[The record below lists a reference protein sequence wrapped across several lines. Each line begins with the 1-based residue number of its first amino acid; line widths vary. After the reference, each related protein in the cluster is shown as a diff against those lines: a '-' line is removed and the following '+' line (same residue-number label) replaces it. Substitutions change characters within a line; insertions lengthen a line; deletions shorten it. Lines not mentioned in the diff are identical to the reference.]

1 MGMAAGG
8 KQMGV
13 QLVPD
18 GNGSSGINGRTADR
32 DGQLKPGHNLQGQS
46 FTDFLLKEDDLVIQ
60 STKGFVNLNASC
72 NHFSEHW
79 ESELLDKC
87 TGSATVPPSGDDEE
101 SLEASLNLETRLTKD
116 IISNSY
122 TKEDNAEDDCEFR
135 FEKVRR
141 FKARCLQTGAS
152 CQRIRCNS
160 TGASSF
166 WMEKDVDSLVATKQ
180 ALCRNTQTHSFC
192 GNRKSL
198 SEQLEAAGGVH
209 NVTRAARS
217 LSSAHLIHP
226 SCNTQPSVISNIV
239 LMKGQGKGLGFSVVG
254 GRDSVYGPMGI
265 FVKTIYPDG
274 AAAADGRLREG
285 DEILEVNG
293 VAMIDLT
300 HGEAI
305 QTFKQIKKGLL
316 TLTVRTC
323 LRSPSF
329 THSHS
334 TAHVSRSWSLSS
346 NIYMRRGSYSS
357 SELDNAPSLPKATS
371 PNDRIIME
379 VTLHKE
385 HGVGLGI
392 GLCTVFMQKEV
403 PGIYIHTLSPGSVA
417 HLDGRLRCGD
427 QILEINTINVHN
439 MTLNETHALLQQ
451 CKSGPINLII
461 SRHPNPQISEQ
472 QFNEAILQTFGNGK
486 FNKDSCQWNAEGGN
500 KNEAWWDRKQI
511 YEKCT
516 DKTFSK
522 KTPKPMTR
530 SSSDSSYFTSASI
543 NTGTI
548 FYINQNKGLQ
558 AEETHRF
565 NSQIDTVSVPSG
577 SPADNVEEQ
586 EAIDRRDF
594 YLLKNNFKDLEK
606 GTSEVFHGN
615 TRGSKENLPPLL
627 PSPSLRNVRNQDNQQ
642 KVQFTTELSSN
653 LNMKKRNGQSWISYS
668 QDVRN
673 LLPQGDE
680 TVSIHSSALMSRDV
694 DHLFFLPDSYQLELR
709 GVYQANNTAIKRA
722 LLRRQTQID
731 PFCEGEKQEV
741 CARTAENT
749 ENFHIKAAFAT
760 SQDRS
765 SSHFDCELA
774 TTMAARPQPVS
785 KKTSL
790 FSQALSSKVMGN
802 EDLPGRKHRL
812 SPGDKSAENCAVTSS
827 VSKSTAPQ
835 KYNGREPLPSA
846 KESGEIESVN
856 DLTAAVKRHH
866 LADGLKQEAE
876 GDILAPTNM
885 KPAEKMNGK
894 KGPPVAPKPAWV
906 RQSLKALRSGKWA
919 DSNTTIK
926 SSQQQSLPMP
936 ECSESATQSIN
947 HTIHSFETLSALD
960 LPDQGNTCT
969 QPLQLDQTVFMSSS
983 EEDSKGK
990 TSSLINHKDCPTD
1003 RKIILKS
1010 LKSSDEVLMK
1020 AVGAVS
1026 HQPPVKSSPRR
1037 SNSTINDVS
1046 TSLSR
1051 SPQIPPHVVKA
1062 TGLRTRSFP
1071 LSISSSY
1078 EVRETSTLREGSLS
1092 SSSDKIHTISNHV
1105 SYALMKGVLAFPQS
1119 PVSWCGS
1126 LWNAHPMSPCTSSE
1140 DALSWPDGSPLTSP
1154 TIENHQLEKG
1164 FSLSLAELRHCT
1176 IGLTDEDKKEDGKKE
1191 HILSLSSYVSAQS
1204 VMSLMPTEEL
1214 EELIQEVKNLDE
1226 ETLKQFEDIHVV
1238 VLHKEEGAGLGFSIA
1253 GGIDLENKITT
1264 VHRVFPSGL
1273 AAQEKTIEKGDE
1285 ILSIN
1290 GQSLKGV
1297 THSDALAI
1305 LRQARMPQQAVV
1317 VVHKLKED
1325 ERKLSTSSECSS
1337 TESPIDSATEDKMS
1351 SFTLELEKSA
1361 GSMGF
1366 SLEGGKGSIH
1376 GDKPVVINR
1385 IFKGGAAEQ
1394 SNIILPGDELVQLNT
1409 TTMQGLTR
1417 FEAWNVI
1424 KSLPD
1429 GPTKVIIRRKSLI
1442 SNIVTSTDP
1451 PSGVE

>member
-1 MGMAAGG
+1 MGRKSTSGRSN
-8 KQMGV
+8 KKSRKFGV
-13 QLVPD
+13 ISRTLLLCNSKNPD
-18 GNGSSGINGRTADR
+18 DGSNAEEKYLASV
-32 DGQLKPGHNLQGQS
+32 DGLTQC
-46 FTDFLLKEDDLVIQ
+46 
-60 STKGFVNLNASC
+60 A
-72 NHFSEHW
+72 
-79 ESELLDKC
+79 SELTTNDPK
-87 TGSATVPPSGDDEE
+87 SHPIRVSQAHH
-101 SLEASLNLETRLTKD
+101 K
-116 IISNSY
+116 ISNFMVPGIPSEL
-122 TKEDNAEDDCEFR
+122 KQSANDEAEKKIGQESTSNP
-135 FEKVRR
+135 
-141 FKARCLQTGAS
+141 QTCVLLA
-152 CQRIRCNS
+152 
-160 TGASSF
+160 GASSF

-198 SEQLEAAGGVH
+198 SEQLEAAG
-209 NVTRAARS
+209 AARS

-486 FNKDSCQWNAEGGN
+486 FNKDSCQWNAEG
-500 KNEAWWDRKQI
+500 
-511 YEKCT
+511 
-516 DKTFSK
+516 
-522 KTPKPMTR
+522 M
-530 SSSDSSYFTSASI
+530 
-543 NTGTI
+543 
-548 FYINQNKGLQ
+548 
-558 AEETHRF
+558 
-565 NSQIDTVSVPSG
+565 
-577 SPADNVEEQ
+577 
-586 EAIDRRDF
+586 
-594 YLLKNNFKDLEK
+594 
-606 GTSEVFHGN
+606 
-615 TRGSKENLPPLL
+615 SKEM
-627 PSPSLRNVRNQDNQQ
+627 QD
-642 KVQFTTELSSN
+642 K
-653 LNMKKRNGQSWISYS
+653 
-668 QDVRN
+668 
-673 LLPQGDE
+673 
-680 TVSIHSSALMSRDV
+680 
-694 DHLFFLPDSYQLELR
+694 
-709 GVYQANNTAIKRA
+709 
-722 LLRRQTQID
+722 
-731 PFCEGEKQEV
+731 FCE
-741 CARTAENT
+741 
-749 ENFHIKAAFAT
+749 II
-760 SQDRS
+760 
-765 SSHFDCELA
+765 
-774 TTMAARPQPVS
+774 
-785 KKTSL
+785 
-790 FSQALSSKVMGN
+790 
-802 EDLPGRKHRL
+802 
-812 SPGDKSAENCAVTSS
+812 
-827 VSKSTAPQ
+827 Q
-835 KYNGREPLPSA
+835 KREPLPSA

-1442 SNIVTSTDP
+1442 SNISAV
-1451 PSGVE
+1451 